1 VLGLAGLAR
10 IDQLAS
16 LGAGVAVL
24 LLSRRE
30 LALRARVL
38 RLAAIGATSALVVAP
53 WLLWCRLGFGSFI
66 PVSGQVKL
74 TTDHIVSA
82 LPRDLSHFGAALE
95 TTGYAL
101 FAPLLS
107 CTRWLAGEEFA
118 PMRWSVAC
126 AALSLLALA
135 ILFPLGARTLRR
147 RGGGA
152 SLSVIAVFAL
162 VHQCLF
168 GWLWRSY
175 SVWYA
180 HPLIALSCLLLA
192 ALPRDGSRW
201 LRRSAIAGFAAAQF
215 TLAALYVVRVDHGAR
230 GAEIAWRERFDR
242 VLRAAPA
249 GGRIGA
255 WDAGA
260 AGYVALQ
267 YPQITIVNLDGLVNN
282 RAFAAVREGRY
293 AEYLL
298 TELDYLIQPPQRA
311 RMYLA
316 PDELAAFLAEF
327 ERRGA
332 AGLGN

>member
-1 VLGLAGLAR
+1 L
-10 IDQLAS
+10 
-16 LGAGVAVL
+16 
-24 LLSRRE
+24 
-30 LALRARVL
+30 
-38 RLAAIGATSALVVAP
+38 
-53 WLLWCRLGFGSFI
+53 
-66 PVSGQVKL
+66 
-74 TTDHIVSA
+74 
-82 LPRDLSHFGAALE
+82 
-95 TTGYAL
+95 
-101 FAPLLS
+101 
-107 CTRWLAGEEFA
+107 
-118 PMRWSVAC
+118 
-126 AALSLLALA
+126 
-135 ILFPLGARTLRR
+135 
-147 RGGGA
+147 
-152 SLSVIAVFAL
+152 
-162 VHQCLF
+162 
-168 GWLWRSY
+168 
-175 SVWYA
+175 
-180 HPLIALSCLLLA
+180 
-192 ALPRDGSRW
+192 
-201 LRRSAIAGFAAAQF
+201 
-215 TLAALYVVRVDHGAR
+215 TLAALYVVRVEHGAR